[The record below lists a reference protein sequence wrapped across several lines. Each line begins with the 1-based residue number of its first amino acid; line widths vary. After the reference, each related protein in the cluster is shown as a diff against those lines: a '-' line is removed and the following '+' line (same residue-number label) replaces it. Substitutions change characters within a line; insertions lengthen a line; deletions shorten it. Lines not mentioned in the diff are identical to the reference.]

1 MSLFRRMP
9 IQVLLDRAGGEELHR
24 HMGLFA
30 LVLLGVGGTI
40 GSGIFVLTG
49 TAAAQYAGPAI
60 ALSFVIAGVACLFAG
75 LCYAELAS
83 MIPVA
88 GSAYTYAF
96 AAMGEFVAWIIGW
109 SLVLEYLFA
118 TSTVAVGW
126 SGYFAQFL
134 TYLSQ
139 NYAIHIAL
147 PHALTSPPIVS
158 TGNGQFAL
166 GGGIINLPA
175 ALAILAIAA
184 ILTLG
189 VKRST
194 LFNVL
199 VVLLKVGV
207 ILAVIGVGFFHVNPA
222 NWHPFIPPNNGTVG
236 DFGWSGVIRGAGVV
250 FFAYIGFDMVSS
262 SAQEVKNPA
271 RNVPLGLMLTLAV
284 VSVLYVAMALV
295 QTGLAHYTE
304 LNVAFPVLVAVQ
316 HGGAFM
322 SQWLQLPVLLGV
334 VIGLFAAMFIG
345 VYGQSRIF
353 YAMGK
358 DGLLPPAFSR
368 LNKVKVPAFSIW
380 LTAFF
385 AALVAAVVPVQLLGE
400 LSSIG
405 TLLAFAIV
413 CIGVLVLRIT
423 HPDTPR
429 GFRMPFWF
437 LLVSVVLGVASCV
450 GMMALLPPA
459 TWIRLAVWL
468 ALGFVVYFAY
478 SVRKSVLAPK
488 TVAEQG

>member
-1 MSLFRRMP
+1 MNLFRRMP
-9 IQVLLDRAGGEELHR
+9 VKLLLDRAGGEELHR

-60 ALSFVIAGVACLFAG
+60 AISYLIAGAACLFAG

-88 GSAYTYAF
+88 GSAYTYAY
-96 AAMGEFVAWIIGW
+96 ASMGEFVAWIIGW
-109 SLVLEYLFA
+109 CLVLEYLFA

-126 SGYFAQFL
+126 SGYFTQFL
-134 TYLSQ
+134 AHPLPG
-139 NYAIHIAL
+139 IAGIEL
-147 PHALTSPPIVS
+147 PKALTTPPIAA
-158 TGNGQFAL
+158 TGNGEFGL
-166 GGGIINLPA
+166 SGGIINLPA
-175 ALAILAIAA
+175 ALAILAISA

-189 VKRST
+189 VRRST
-194 LFNVL
+194 MFNVL

-207 ILAVIGVGFFHVNPA
+207 ILAVIVVGFQHVVPA
-222 NWHPFIPPNNGTVG
+222 NWHPFVPPNRGVFG
-236 DFGWSGVIRGAGVV
+236 DFGWSGVIRGAGVM

-271 RNVPLGLMLTLAV
+271 KTVPLGLLLTLAIV
-284 VSVLYVAMALV
+284 AVLYVAMALV

-316 HGGAFM
+316 HGGPAM
-322 SQWLQLPVLLGV
+322 AWLQTPVLLGV

-358 DGLLPPAFSR
+358 DGLLPGVFSSLNPAR
-368 LNKVKVPAFSIW
+368 APAFSIW
-380 LTAFF
+380 LTGIG
-385 AALVAAVVPVQLLGE
+385 AALVAALVPVQLLGE

-413 CIGVLVLRIT
+413 CVGVLVLRRT
-423 HPDTPR
+423 HPEVPRAFRTP
-429 GFRMPFWF
+429 FVVPVA
-437 LLVSVVLGVASCV
+437 LLGAVSCI
-450 GMMALLPPA
+450 GMMAGLPWP
-459 TWIRLAVWL
+459 TWIRLAIWMVLGL
-468 ALGFVVYFAY
+468 AVYFAY
-478 SVRKSVLAPK
+478 GVRKSLLARGAS
-488 TVAEQG
+488 AEAG

>member
-9 IQVLLDRAGGEELHR
+9 MQTLLDRAGGEELHR
-24 HMGLFA
+24 HMGLIA

-60 ALSFVIAGVACLFAG
+60 AISFVIAGVACLFAG

-88 GSAYTYAF
+88 GSAYTYAY
-96 AAMGEFVAWIIGW
+96 ASMGEFIAWIIGW

-134 TYLSQ
+134 KYISANTHVAVSLP
-139 NYAIHIAL
+139 YAI
-147 PHALTSPPIVS
+147 TTPPIVS
-158 TGNGQFAL
+158 TGNGEFAL
-166 GGGIINLPA
+166 SGGLINLPA

-184 ILTLG
+184 ILALG
-189 VKRST
+189 VRRST
-194 LFNVL
+194 MFNVL
-199 VVLLKVGV
+199 VVALKVGV
-207 ILAVIGVGFFHVNPA
+207 ILAVIAIGFFHVNPA

-236 DFGWSGVIRGAGVV
+236 DFGWSGVVRGAGVV

-262 SAQEVKNPA
+262 SAQEVKKPA
-271 RNVPLGLMLTLAV
+271 TTVPLGLLLTLAI

-295 QTGLAHYTE
+295 QTGLAHYPE

-316 HGGAFM
+316 HGGPAM
-322 SQWLQLPVLLGV
+322 DWLQLPVLLGV

-358 DGLLPPAFSR
+358 DGLLPPIFSS
-368 LNKVKVPAFSIW
+368 LNRPRAPAFSIW
-380 LTAFF
+380 LTAIF
-385 AALVAAVVPVQLLGE
+385 AALVAALVPVQLLGE

-429 GFRMPFWF
+429 GFRMPFWL
-437 LLVSVVLGVASCV
+437 LLVSVVVGVTGCV
-450 GMMALLPPA
+450 GMMILLPPA

-468 ALGFVVYFAY
+468 VIGLVIYFTY
-478 SVRKSVLAPK
+478 GVRKSVLAPK
-488 TVAEQG
+488 SVAEQG